1 MRSVHD
7 FAAYLFDL
15 DGTVYLGPELI
26 AGADRAISS
35 LRAAGREVMFLSN
48 KPVATRAS
56 YAGKLTRLG
65 IPTPE
70 EAVLNSSL
78 AMATWLAGE
87 MPGARAQVIGEAPL
101 VAELVAAGIRP
112 VNEPEETD
120 VVVVSWDRDFSY
132 RKLDEALQALLRGAR
147 LVATN
152 PDVACPTPG
161 GGFVPDCG
169 ALVAAVEAAAG
180 RSVEAY
186 AGKPS
191 ALMAELAL
199 ARLGVEA
206 PECLMVGDRLETDVL
221 FGCNAGMGTALVLT
235 GAGRLTPPEKGP
247 ARPDFV
253 LESIAELALPS

>member
-15 DGTVYLGPELI
+15 DGTVYLGPALI
-26 AGADRAISS
+26 PGADRAISS

-48 KPVATRAS
+48 KPIATRAS
-56 YAGKLTRLG
+56 YAEKLTRLG
-65 IPTPE
+65 IPTTE
-70 EAVLNSSL
+70 DAVLNSSL
-78 AMATWLAGE
+78 ATATWLARE
-87 MPGARAQVIGEAPL
+87 MPGARAYVIGEAPL
-101 VAELVAAGIRP
+101 VEDLLAAGIRP
-112 VNEPEETD
+112 VNDPQETD

-152 PDVACPTPG
+152 PDATCPTGG

-169 ALVAAVEAAAG
+169 ALVAAVEAAGG
-180 RSVEAY
+180 RRVETY

-191 ALMAELAL
+191 PLMAELAL
-199 ARLGVEA
+199 ARLGVAA
-206 PECLMVGDRLETDVL
+206 PDCLMVGDRVETDVL
-221 FGCNAGMGTALVLT
+221 FGRNAGMATALVLT
-235 GAGRLTPPEKGP
+235 GAGRLTPLGEAP

-253 LESIAELALPS
+253 LESIAELTLPS